1 MQKMAFLKRNFFKV
15 FFSSYLVVALAL
27 LLILVNT
34 PNKFISSGV
43 YAPAEHLQGDGL
55 SGLAGSL
62 GGLAGLA
69 GLNLNTSKRDSLQ
82 IALEIAKS
90 KKFLF
95 KLIESENLKPGIFA
109 VSSWNE
115 DLNTLIYKQDIYNV
129 STNTWLR
136 DELNPEPSTFE
147 VYKVLKDNLSINFD
161 EKNTL
166 VKISYSHVSP
176 HFAQE
181 IVSTIETALN
191 LELKNR
197 NIKEAEVSISLLES
211 SATTTSN
218 IDLKGLLYELVEEQT
233 KKLLLAKS
241 RQYYILEPIDPPIVP
256 EEKSSPKRG
265 LILISF
271 TVLYFFM
278 GGLILIYLRNH
289 EKK

>member
-1 MQKMAFLKRNFFKV
+1 MHKLAFLRRNFVTVSLFIYFV
-15 FFSSYLVVALAL
+15 TS
-27 LLILVNT
+27 LILLAILLAI
-34 PNKFISSGV
+34 PNKYTSMGV
-43 YAPAEHLQGDGL
+43 YAPAEHLKGDGL

-95 KLIESENLKPGIFA
+95 NLIESEDIKAEIFA
-109 VSSWNE
+109 VKSWDEEVNK
-115 DLNTLIYKQDIYNV
+115 LVYKQDVYNE
-129 STNTWLR
+129 TTKTWHR
-136 DELNPEPSTFE
+136 DKPSPEPTTYE

-166 VKISYSHVSP
+166 VKISYLHVSP
-176 HFAQE
+176 YFAQK
-181 IVSTIETALN
+181 IVSTIENALN
-191 LELKNR
+191 RELKQR
-197 NIKEAEVSISLLES
+197 NIKDAEISIKLLEG
-211 SATTTSN
+211 SANTKSN
-218 IDLKGLLYELVEEQT
+218 IDLKGLLYDLVEEQT

-256 EEKSSPKRG
+256 EEKSTPKRG

-271 TVLYFFM
+271 TVFYFLMF
-278 GGLILIYLRNH
+278 ILLFFVLRNN
-289 EKK
+289 EKE